1 MTCIGWRHPREDSFK
16 MDSMR
21 DFKAF
26 AEDLIK
32 RKLLPDMSHFNS
44 RIIEQIKNIMRN
56 TLLVTKSQ

>member
-1 MTCIGWRHPREDSFK
+1 

-56 TLLVTKSQ
+56 TLLVTKGQ